1 MNNNQKEKTIHSI
14 IGDMINHAYNA
25 QEALKVG
32 DYELAEF
39 VLDVAISHA
48 AIAKD
53 AMAFLTKDT
62 NTQPAQPAEAD
73 QENL

>member
-1 MNNNQKEKTIHSI
+1 MNNNQKEKTIHSV

-25 QEALKVG
+25 KEALKVG

-48 AIAKD
+48 AIAND